1 MFRVISFGAKASFC
15 IGADSTA
22 GLVVWCLSSSGRRRM
37 ITLHCFQ
44 TIFAA
49 LAGAMQPRGETFRI
63 SRLAIRELIRTIS
76 NTIHFRL
83 GFVFGFGQKKTWNLR
98 LVDLMKPAN
107 R

>member
-22 GLVVWCLSSSGRRRM
+22 GLVVWHRLSSSCGRRRM

-49 LAGAMQPRGETFRI
+49 LAGAMQRESQDWRFGK
-63 SRLAIRELIRTIS
+63 ELIRTIIS

-83 GFVFGFGQKKTWNLR
+83 LVFGFGQKKTWNLR